1 MSIESAKEFL
11 GNLKL
16 AEQIKQV
23 KDDKEKVRQLIK
35 EAGYDFTDDELEKAK
50 SELSDD
56 DLDNVA
62 GGLCLPGAYIAYMV
76 CPCP

>member
-1 MSIESAKEFL
+1 MSVDAAKEFL

-23 KDDKEKVRQLIK
+23 KDDKEKVQQLIK
-35 EAGYDFTDDELEKAK
+35 EAGYDFTEEELKSAK
-50 SELSDD
+50 SELSDE

-62 GGLCLPGAYIAYMV
+62 GGYFMMIGGNT
-76 CPCP
+76 